1 MFIIIYMSKVI
12 EVFAKRLKELR
23 IDKGLSITDLAK
35 ELGLSYNAIRRWELK
50 MQIPNIDMLVLV
62 AKFFNETPNY
72 LLGFED

>member
-1 MFIIIYMSKVI
+1 MFIIIYMSNVM

-23 IDKGLSITDLAK
+23 TEKGLSITELAK

-50 MQIPNIDMLVLV
+50 MQIPNIDMLVLI